1 MVEKKGFRWLEWVM
15 LFFIAVTYLYSL
27 GLKESYKPIILK
39 RRRKQLGIPPEPKS
53 RSSREALKVFL
64 TVTLFRPI
72 MMLITEP
79 IVAFFSLYVSVDFG
93 ILFTFFAAFPL
104 VYSREYKFNSG
115 EVGLTF
121 LPIMVGCI
129 LGTLTCVLCDRLL
142 YQKQLRRIN
151 AGPVPGNAFHDEETE
166 STQVP
171 EELSQKKKRVEPE
184 HRLYAAMIGGVG
196 LPVGLFWFAWTARS
210 DVHWASPVV
219 STIFFAWGNLCVFVS
234 RPLAHSC
241 SIVRYL
247 S

>member
-1 MVEKKGFRWLEWVM
+1 M
-15 LFFIAVTYLYSL
+15 LFFLIATYLYAL

-39 RRRKQLGIPPEPKS
+39 KRRKQLGIPPVPKS
-53 RSSREALKVFL
+53 RNSCRALKVFL

-115 EVGLTF
+115 EIGLTF
-121 LPIMVGCI
+121 LPIMVGSI
-129 LGTLTCVLCDRLL
+129 LATLTCVLCDRLF
-142 YQKQLRRIN
+142 YQKQFLRIN
-151 AGPVPGNAFHDEETE
+151 RDPVPGNAFQDEETE
-166 STQVP
+166 SIQIP
-171 EELSQKKKRVEPE
+171 QELSQKKKRVEPE

-196 LPVGLFWFAWTARS
+196 LPIGLFWFAWTARS

-219 STIFFAWGNLCVFVS
+219 STIFFAWGNLCVFVR
-234 RPLAHSC
+234 RPLIHLLLC
-241 SIVRYL
+241 IIGHL